1 MFYLQK
7 LYWHFLCYM
16 RCRSSSLSLFA
27 YRMNDS
33 ITHVGENKEGDDD
46 TKNFFWCQTRYGIA
60 AAAGDFGES
69 RVVLNQHK
77 LALLGRFFFLSC
89 PHTPFFS
96 QCRLQS
102 RNRTGHPNL
111 HRHTLLRVGKTTNM
125 LKSLKESR
133 RFTSQGF
140 AHWR

>member
-27 YRMNDS
+27 YRKRMIQS
-33 ITHVGENKEGDDD
+33 CMWEK
-46 TKNFFWCQTRYGIA
+46 TKKVMMIQRTFFWCQTRYGIA
-60 AAAGDFGES
+60 SAAGDFGES

-89 PHTPFFS
+89 PHTPFSLNADFS
-96 QCRLQS
+96 QEIE
-102 RNRTGHPNL
+102 
-111 HRHTLLRVGKTTNM
+111 RVTQTSIATHYSELG
-125 LKSLKESR
+125 R
-133 RFTSQGF
+133 RRICSN
-140 AHWR
+140 H